1 MSTESLLKLD
11 EHNTFCISL
20 DNAFERWTRMCHR
33 FDTFQMNITLWPA
46 SKPEN
51 VVDKCVEYLSPGQR
65 ACAQS
70 HMKIWRYIVNKKLP
84 YALVLEDDACFDK
97 KWRDRLHDFFG
108 SSRKPWDMLL
118 LNCSEPMEPAYT
130 WVSVQDQYL
139 TGAYLISLNGAR
151 KLVDMFGDKLFAADW
166 MTTRLQLRGRCY
178 ASYPWLVIQ
187 EGIDST
193 IGSGVLADHAKVL
206 RCLQICDYAMDNYV

>member
-1 MSTESLLKLD
+1 MSTESFFKFN
-11 EHNTFCISL
+11 EYNTFCISL
-20 DNAFERWTRMCHR
+20 NTAFERWSRMCHR
-33 FDTFQMNITLWPA
+33 FDYFQMSITLWPA
-46 SKPEN
+46 TKPEN
-51 VVDKCVEYLSPGQR
+51 VLDNCAEYLSPGQR

-70 HMKIWRYIVNKKLP
+70 HMNIWRYIVNKRIP
-84 YALVLEDDACFDK
+84 YVLVLEDDACLDRN
-97 KWRDRLHDFFG
+97 WRDRLHEFET
-108 SSRKPWDMLL
+108 SRDHWDMLL
-118 LNCSEPMEPAYT
+118 LNCSEPVEPAYT
-130 WVSVQDQYL
+130 WTPVKDQYL

-178 ASYPWLVIQ
+178 ASFPWLVIQ

-206 RCLQICDYAMDNYV
+206 RCLHDCDYTLDNYI